1 MGFNPAKSPDMKVIG
16 LDPAFRKNGFGCCV
30 LDVKRNKIEAVNFQV
45 FADFK
50 AFLVFISMKDHAI
63 ICQDDRIIW
72 GVENSNLQNQTFG
85 RYQSGAKGLNKISR
99 NIGAN
104 QAVSQITV
112 DVLKWHFGDNNV
124 LEFSPQQKGAK
135 WNLYEAQSM
144 LFDLKVPTSKIKMNQ
159 DERDALKIA
168 ILTLEKAKLL
178 NII

>member
-1 MGFNPAKSPDMKVIG
+1 MGFSAAKSSTMKVIG

-63 ICQDDRIIW
+63 ICQDERMIW

-85 RYQSGAKGLNKISR
+85 HYQSSTKGLNKISR
-99 NIGAN
+99 NVGAN

-112 DVLKWHFGDNNV
+112 DILKWHFGDSNV

-135 WNLYEAQSM
+135 WNIDIANGILRNYGLSET
-144 LFDLKVPTSKIKMNQ
+144 KKISQ
-159 DERDALKIA
+159 DKIDALKIA

-178 NII
+178 NLI